1 MNRISKVI
9 TVNEITFNKLVYGVY
24 SVIVNGRQ
32 EIFVKSGNSVGII
45 HFSIEGNADKCVLP
59 ACDDIK
65 KNFLTIL
72 KREKE
77 GRQDDEEFQL
87 TSDDLQILSAMKDM
101 INRGYDYLFPNDISE
116 RIKEH
121 FNENY
126 IEDRIGILKKQ
137 GYITKVNNTFKINNE
152 LDVWDE

>member
-1 MNRISKVI
+1 
-9 TVNEITFNKLVYGVY
+9 
-24 SVIVNGRQ
+24 
-32 EIFVKSGNSVGII
+32 
-45 HFSIEGNADKCVLP
+45 
-59 ACDDIK
+59 
-65 KNFLTIL
+65 
-72 KREKE
+72 
-77 GRQDDEEFQL
+77 
-87 TSDDLQILSAMKDM
+87 MKDM